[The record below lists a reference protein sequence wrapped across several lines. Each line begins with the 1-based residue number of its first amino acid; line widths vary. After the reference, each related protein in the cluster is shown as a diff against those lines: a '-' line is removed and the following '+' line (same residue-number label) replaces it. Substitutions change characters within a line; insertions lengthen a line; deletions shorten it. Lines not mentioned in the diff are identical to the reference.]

1 LPTSEFSIVNGF
13 VVTSISESAVVLGEI
28 STVSLGVVDDGLAMS
43 SAEAIAGMGEV
54 WRFRIGYGSLEA

>member
-13 VVTSISESAVVLGEI
+13 VAPSTSEAAVVLGEI
-28 STVSLGVVDDGLAMS
+28 STVSSGVVDESAMS